1 MKSTLTCT
9 IARDGRSDEY
19 GRPLTAGATYTG
31 PAAYVLDLVRQGFA
45 TVADVSSF
53 RDDMLALAPRVIILA
68 QQNTQVVAPTDT
80 TNESTLFSFTLPG
93 GLLGPNDSLRIGAHM
108 SCDNN
113 ANSKILRVRFGG
125 SIALSSGTVTTA
137 AYSHMNVI
145 IANRNSRTAQTTR
158 MSYSYAG
165 ANGGP
170 LAINTTVDQLIT
182 VTIQKGVATDNAALE
197 SVMVEWL
204 PAAG

>member
-19 GRPLTAGATYTG
+19 GRPLAAGATYTG

-53 RDDMLALAPRVIILA
+53 RDDMLALAPRVIVLA
-68 QQNTQVVAPTDT
+68 RQGAEIAAPAD
-80 TNESTLFSFTLPG
+80 TNENTLFSYLLPG
-93 GLLGPNDSLRIGAHM
+93 GLLGPNDAVRVYCYM

-113 ANSKILRVRFGG
+113 ANTKTLRTRLGG
-125 SIALSSGTVTTA
+125 VVALQSPVTTVPFA
-137 AYSHMNVI
+137 HQGFI
-145 IANRNSRTAQTTR
+145 LGNRNSRSAQSVQMTRDYSGTSGTAI
-158 MSYSYAG
+158 AV
-165 ANGGP
+165 
-170 LAINTTVDQLIT
+170 NTAVDQLLT
-182 VTIQKGVATDNAALE
+182 VSIQKGVAGDNAALE
-197 SVMVEWL
+197 SVSVEWL